1 MPLDTSQE
9 HGNSN
14 SHSGLSTPFNKSGA
28 QTPRA
33 DDDATVAPSSLSSS
47 TTEDAEIL
55 SKKLNRRKSFGAAA
69 LATTPPPR
77 ASSSGLSQERSE
89 QGQVKKTVYLQYL
102 TAASRV
108 GFSAFLIMSFL
119 QQAVSVLAN
128 ITLRNLG
135 EHNRESGDN
144 SGMFNYLLGYGL
156 FSLASIILGGI
167 SAVFL
172 WVLCT
177 VKSARYLHDSV
188 SRFALS
194 RFMFSKKKLHFIFR
208 CCIQSC
214 VHH

>member
-14 SHSGLSTPFNKSGA
+14 SHSGLSTPFNKSGT

-33 DDDATVAPSSLSSS
+33 DDAATAASSSPSIS
-47 TTEDAEIL
+47 TTENAEIL
-55 SKKLNRRKSFGAAA
+55 SEKLNRRKSFGTAA
-69 LATTPPPR
+69 LATAPLAR
-77 ASSSGLSQERSE
+77 ASSSGLSHEHSE

-102 TAASRV
+102 KAASRV
-108 GFSAFLIMSFL
+108 GFSAFLFTSLL

-167 SAVFL
+167 SAVLL

-177 VKSARYLHDSV
+177 IKSSRYLHDSV
-188 SRFALS
+188 SRFAL
-194 RFMFSKKKLHFIFR
+194 FLD
-208 CCIQSC
+208 SC
-214 VHH
+214 S